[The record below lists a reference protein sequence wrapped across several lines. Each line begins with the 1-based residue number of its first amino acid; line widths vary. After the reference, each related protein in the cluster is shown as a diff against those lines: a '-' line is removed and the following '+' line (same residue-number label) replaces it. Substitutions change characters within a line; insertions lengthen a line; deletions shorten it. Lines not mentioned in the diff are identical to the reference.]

1 MKFANVIG
9 LVSACQHTRNRS
21 VKSEIDREYS
31 DENALLQPKS
41 LWATLHELAVQGEAE
56 KLVALCYDMYLTANV
71 DLCVKTAAAGEGLIK
86 KNVWSNWGEWTSCTQ
101 TCGTGKRTR
110 ARKCLHNHSSAPC
123 EGNQLQ
129 ESTCNEFSCPFWS
142 NWNEW
147 LSCTK
152 TCGGVKVLGS
162 WLRSK
167 TFFVFTLKLMKTR
180 VEVRFRSCEEGRIGA
195 AGCQANERGIGAV
208 DAIPCGSR
216 LGFEVWHNVNKISQS
231 YQPVYMH

>member
-110 ARKCLHNHSSAPC
+110 VRKCLHNHSSAPC

-167 TFFVFTLKLMKTR
+167 TFFCFYIETSENPSWSSLSKLRRRQNWCRRMSSEWKR
-180 VEVRFRSCEEGRIGA
+180 HRCGWCHPLRIKA
-195 AGCQANERGIGAV
+195 WIW
-208 DAIPCGSR
+208 S
-216 LGFEVWHNVNKISQS
+216 LT
-231 YQPVYMH
+231 